1 MVLKAGYGVQ
11 IHEDMTDLTQELLT
25 SDPSSALTTDA
36 IACFSRAIE
45 NQLPVLSP
53 DRVLDEVIEC
63 VRLERMHKPGLRVVL
78 YILAKCLLARSS
90 DALNDELDEVASI
103 MDELIASSSP
113 GDEFLP
119 KCQKFVAYL
128 AMFRSRP
135 SHPEDSEEAIYH
147 ARAFLA
153 SSSVEDPLY
162 PTWSMVLE
170 DAAKNR
176 FKNVGPTDGLEAS
189 SSSDLLLPSL
199 RSREDLLPPET
210 SRWDQQFQ
218 HN

>member
-90 DALNDELDEVASI
+90 DALLMNWTKL
-103 MDELIASSSP
+103 
-113 GDEFLP
+113 
-119 KCQKFVAYL
+119 
-128 AMFRSRP
+128 RP
-135 SHPEDSEEAIYH
+135 S
-147 ARAFLA
+147 
-153 SSSVEDPLY
+153 
-162 PTWSMVLE
+162 WM
-170 DAAKNR
+170 N
-176 FKNVGPTDGLEAS
+176 
-189 SSSDLLLPSL
+189 
-199 RSREDLLPPET
+199 
-210 SRWDQQFQ
+210 
-218 HN
+218 